1 MCSLISTAYAIFFQ
15 ENGMPFRTQL
25 ASLILLAGALLSPTL
40 GAAQGSPTDLNK
52 SIDMLV
58 GDHVKVQHL
67 LTDLQQSVASH
78 NAAGVAALV
87 HYPIKVNPGK
97 RPFIVKT
104 PKAFIADYDRI
115 ITQDISEAILK
126 QKYDALFVNSQGAM
140 LGEGEVWITN
150 FCLDKGCAKS
160 DIKIGTIQSTTN
172 LTK

>member
-1 MCSLISTAYAIFFQ
+1 MNL
-15 ENGMPFRTQL
+15 RTHL
-25 ASLILLAGALLSPTL
+25 AGLILFASALLLPTL

-52 SIDMLV
+52 SIDMV
-58 GDHVKVQHL
+58 IGDHVKVQQL

-97 RPFIVKT
+97 RPFLVKT

-115 ITQDISEAILK
+115 LTRDISEAILK

-140 LGEGEVWITN
+140 LGEGEVWITS
-150 FCLDKGCAKS
+150 FCLDKSCTKS
-160 DIKIGTIQSTTN
+160 DIKIGTIQNTTN
-172 LTK
+172 LKP

>member
-1 MCSLISTAYAIFFQ
+1 MTIRA
-15 ENGMPFRTQL
+15 QL
-25 ASLILLAGALLSPTL
+25 ASLILFASALLSPTL
-40 GAAQGSPTDLNK
+40 VAAQTSTADLNK
-52 SIDMLV
+52 SIDMLI

-97 RPFIVKT
+97 RPFVVKS
-104 PKAFIADYDRI
+104 PKAFVADYDRI

-150 FCLDKGCAKS
+150 FCLDKGCTKS
-160 DIKIGTIQSTTN
+160 DIKISTIQSATN
-172 LTK
+172 LNKQ